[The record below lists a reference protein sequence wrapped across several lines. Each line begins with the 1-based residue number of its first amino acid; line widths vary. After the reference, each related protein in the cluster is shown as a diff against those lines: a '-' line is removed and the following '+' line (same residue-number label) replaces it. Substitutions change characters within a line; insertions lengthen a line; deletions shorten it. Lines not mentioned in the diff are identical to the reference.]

1 MLRKFFYILLSPVMF
16 IVQFAILIG
25 VALNALSTGLLS
37 IASSI
42 FGILAVLM
50 LLTGWQQNGVILL
63 VVALL
68 VSPVGLPFV
77 VEKILF
83 FVDGLCSSLMAWL
96 RS

>member
-16 IVQFAILIG
+16 IVQLIILIS

-37 IASSI
+37 IVSFV

-50 LLTGWQQNGVILL
+50 MLTGWQQNGTILL
-63 VVALL
+63 VVSLL

-77 VEKILF
+77 VGKILF
-83 FVDGLCSSLMAWL
+83 FIDGLCENLKTWL
-96 RS
+96 RA